1 MRSWGGGPDEEGAG
15 GGGGD
20 DSGLADT
27 AGDEYLLYVLGF
39 RGSGIRLKTQVDE
52 CYPLLNSLVSKERAQ
67 VQVIFLGHINFFF
80 FVVHI

>member
-1 MRSWGGGPDEEGAG
+1 MLPIIAGVMWVWGGTEVRPWGGGPDDDGAG

-52 CYPLLNSLVSKERAQ
+52 CYPL
-67 VQVIFLGHINFFF
+67 
-80 FVVHI
+80 

>member
-1 MRSWGGGPDEEGAG
+1 MRPCDDEGAG

-52 CYPLLNSLVSKERAQ
+52 CYPLKFYSL
-67 VQVIFLGHINFFF
+67 
-80 FVVHI
+80 

>member
-1 MRSWGGGPDEEGAG
+1 MRSSWGGGPDDEGAG

-52 CYPLLNSLVSKERAQ
+52 CYPL
-67 VQVIFLGHINFFF
+67 
-80 FVVHI
+80 